1 MPHLATDGTPAAV
14 LSLVGG
20 VLHAGRDEPV
30 AAQQVPLQPLVGEET
45 ELAFLA
51 IQGRPIVDH
60 LGVDLHL
67 EIRNVTESPETFQF
81 VSKPC
86 GSTACGSSTAPGP

>member
-1 MPHLATDGTPAAV
+1 MLYVAERLCHDVTHLATDGTPAAV
-14 LSLVGG
+14 LPLVGG

-51 IQGRPIVDH
+51 IQGRPVVDH

-67 EIRNVTESPETFQF
+67 ERKQVTVRRHF
-81 VSKPC
+81 
-86 GSTACGSSTAPGP
+86 SS